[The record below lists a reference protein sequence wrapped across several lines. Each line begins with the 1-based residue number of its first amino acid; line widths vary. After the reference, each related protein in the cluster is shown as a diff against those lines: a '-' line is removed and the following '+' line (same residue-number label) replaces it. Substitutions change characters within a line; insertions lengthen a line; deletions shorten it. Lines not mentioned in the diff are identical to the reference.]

1 MSDHAVEILNSPDS
15 VLGPAPVL
23 PGEDSRA
30 YDELLARISSTVNPS
45 DIFEEIWVRDI
56 ADLTWEIFRLRRH
69 KTRLLEAAIPE
80 ALENTLAPLI
90 NGPARFGTSISYDE
104 NGNREPTPAQ
114 QLVNDWI
121 NRKPAAIKRVN
132 QILAGARLTMDDV
145 DARAFGLQI
154 QNSERINDLLQSAE
168 TRRNYVLREIEHRRS
183 AFARALREAAQAAEE
198 HVDSRK
204 ALPAPSN
211 D

>member
-1 MSDHAVEILNSPDS
+1 MSNHTVEILNSPDS

-23 PGEDSRA
+23 PSEDSRD
-30 YDELLARISSTVNPS
+30 YNELLARISRTVKPS

-90 NGPARFGTSISYDE
+90 NGPSRFGTSISYDE
-104 NGNREPTPAQ
+104 NGNLEPTPAQ
-114 QLVNDWI
+114 ELANDWI

-132 QILAGARLTMDDV
+132 QILDGAGLTMDDV
-145 DARAFGLQI
+145 NGRAFGLQI
-154 QNSERINDLLQSAE
+154 QNSERINDLLQSVE

-183 AFARALREAAQAAEE
+183 AFARALREAAQAAEGSI
-198 HVDSRK
+198 DNSK

>member
-1 MSDHAVEILNSPDS
+1 M
-15 VLGPAPVL
+15 L
-23 PGEDSRA
+23 PSEDSRA
-30 YDELLARISSTVNPS
+30 YNELLARIARTVEPS

-90 NGPARFGTSISYDE
+90 NGPSRFGTSISYD
-104 NGNREPTPAQ
+104 GSGDREPTPAQ
-114 QLVNDWI
+114 ELVNNWI
-121 NRKPAAIKRVN
+121 NSKPAAIKRVN
-132 QILAGARLTMDDV
+132 KVLAGAELTMEDV

-154 QNSERINDLLQSAE
+154 HNSERINDLLQSAE

-183 AFARALREAAQAAEE
+183 AFARALREAAQAAEGNI
-198 HVDSRK
+198 DDRK
-204 ALPAPSN
+204 ALPKPG
-211 D
+211 DD